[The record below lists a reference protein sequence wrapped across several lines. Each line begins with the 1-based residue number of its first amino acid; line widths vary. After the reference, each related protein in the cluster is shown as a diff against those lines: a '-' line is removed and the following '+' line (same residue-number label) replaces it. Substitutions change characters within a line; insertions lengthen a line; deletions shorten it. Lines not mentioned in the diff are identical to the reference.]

1 MRRSDGAGSS
11 LQENGDEAL
20 SHSPFREKRSCPAN
34 REKSIE
40 VLQDTSHSPLEFDRC
55 KLKRSSPASIAAMH
69 TQVPD
74 LPLRTSP
81 SPSKARDGVFQEFI
95 EISSAP
101 QVYTDAPMV
110 AAIRKAYPELH
121 LTSSDASDFLGFAA
135 AGQASAIPVD
145 SEGSMPPHLTWKQYY
160 ATRRLD
166 GGVGG
171 LADDVQFGKYMYTW
185 QEKEFILY
193 VVLTSHP
200 YYPRKVDYLLGPAK
214 EITEACLL
222 AACQY
227 SNELHDQVWVFDRG
241 RWQKNA
247 ELWQSVKHAS
257 WDDVILEEGMKKSI
271 MEEINRFFDSRE
283 RYQRL
288 KVPWKR
294 GVIYYGPPGKLV
306 N

>member
-1 MRRSDGAGSS
+1 
-11 LQENGDEAL
+11 
-20 SHSPFREKRSCPAN
+20 
-34 REKSIE
+34 
-40 VLQDTSHSPLEFDRC
+40 
-55 KLKRSSPASIAAMH
+55 MH
-69 TQVPD
+69 TQLPD

-110 AAIRKAYPELH
+110 AAIRKAYPGLH
-121 LTSSDASDFLGFAA
+121 LTISDSCDYLDFAA
-135 AGQASAIPVD
+135 AGQATAVPFD
-145 SEGSMPPHLTWKQYY
+145 SGGSTPPNLTWKDYY
-160 ATRRLD
+160 PPARRSD
-166 GGVGG
+166 GGPGG

-185 QEKEFILY
+185 QDKEFILY

-200 YYPRKVDYLLGPAK
+200 YYPRKVNYLLGPAK
-214 EITEACLL
+214 EITEACML
-222 AACQY
+222 AACQF
-227 SNELHDQVWVFDRG
+227 SNELHDQVWVFDKG
-241 RWQKNA
+241 RWQKNS

-271 MEEINRFFDSRE
+271 MGEINKFFDSKE
-283 RYQRL
+283 KYQRL

-294 GVIYYGPPGKLV
+294 GVIYYGPPGKFVHSVITFLYACLQAQKATGFGG

>member
-1 MRRSDGAGSS
+1 MRETQQIPTRH
-11 LQENGDEAL
+11 L
-20 SHSPFREKRSCPAN
+20 SIHLVFGRR
-34 REKSIE
+34 
-40 VLQDTSHSPLEFDRC
+40 
-55 KLKRSSPASIAAMH
+55 KLKNSSPALIAAMH
-69 TQVPD
+69 TKLSD

-110 AAIRKAYPELH
+110 EAIRKAYPELH
-121 LTSSDASDFLGFAA
+121 LTISDSCDYLGFAA
-135 AGQASAIPVD
+135 AGQATAIPID
-145 SEGSMPPHLTWKQYY
+145 SEGSTPPNLTWKDYY
-160 ATRRLD
+160 APARRLD
-166 GGVGG
+166 GGPGG

-200 YYPRKVDYLLGPAK
+200 YYPRKVNYLLGPAK
-214 EITEACLL
+214 EITEACML

-227 SNELHDQVWVFDRG
+227 SNELHDQVWVFDKG
-241 RWQKNA
+241 RWQKNS

-271 MEEINRFFDSRE
+271 MGEINNFFDSRE
-283 RYQRL
+283 KYQRL

-294 GVIYYGPPGKLV
+294 GVIYYGPPGKFVHSVISLLYARLDA
-306 N
+306 